1 MEKTHTAT
9 ELWVVARRHRKA
21 IYTRIHLK
29 TVIKKNAFHKTL
41 YSNSPYSHLSLLF
54 NSVFSIAETANT
66 RSPPF
71 LRSRPSEKETF
82 LEETTLSYCQESND
96 EIRRDDMSLSRN
108 LVDSGCD
115 LGRVEKKP
123 VLRRSSPIISR
134 QHGLVS
140 WIEEIIETSQP
151 SRFFFFFLFFLNHVN
166 LSLITFLLFLLF
178 LK

>member
-1 MEKTHTAT
+1 
-9 ELWVVARRHRKA
+9 
-21 IYTRIHLK
+21 
-29 TVIKKNAFHKTL
+29 
-41 YSNSPYSHLSLLF
+41 
-54 NSVFSIAETANT
+54 
-66 RSPPF
+66 
-71 LRSRPSEKETF
+71 
-82 LEETTLSYCQESND
+82 
-96 EIRRDDMSLSRN
+96 MSLSRN

-151 SRFFFFFLFFLNHVN
+151 SRFFFFVFYHVN

-178 LK
+178 LKWSETSINFSKQHGFAEHKKGPDLSTCEAPPTRGTYGHFLYIYKMCILYIVQTCMTPSKGTLNYINLHDQTENYIVSKRCRNWINTVPKP